1 MWAVKH
7 KSGTVLFVTNCER
20 TANNRREMGWIVEE
34 VISKCPKCNGTGMA
48 GSGGVHPWGEPILIE
63 CDCVTEEAMT
73 DMRKEFESW
82 LEDVHGLYG
91 EDVEWQPERNCY
103 AKFGIHLAWSAWQ
116 GSRGLITVDLSK
128 MHLLLCDQYDV
139 VSELN
144 KHGLKVKV

>member
-34 VISKCPKCNGTGMA
+34 
-48 GSGGVHPWGEPILIE
+48 
-63 CDCVTEEAMT
+63 AMT
-73 DMRKEFESW
+73 DMRKDFESW

-103 AKFGIHLAWSAWQ
+103 AKFGIHLAWCAWQ
-116 GSRGLITVDLSK
+116 ASREAVEIGLPDIYGGKYTPSSITMDGFDFEEYLTDLYAAIE
-128 MHLLLCDQYDV
+128 Q
-139 VSELN
+139 EN
-144 KHGLKVKV
+144 IRVKK